1 MKIGIIGTG
10 NVGGELGKG
19 WLKKGHDVIFGVRDP
34 QSAKAQALAQALGP
48 KARMEPVGNLA
59 SIGEVIVLATPW
71 AGAESAV
78 KSAGNLAG
86 KILVDCTNPIAEG
99 FKGLS
104 IGLHTSAGEQVASW
118 AKGARVVKAFNTTGA
133 GNMANPIYGTQAVTM
148 FICGD
153 DPEAKRVIARL
164 AEDLGFDPCD
174 TGPLYHARYL
184 EPMAMLWVDLAYV
197 QKWGPNFALRILK
210 RQ

>member
-19 WLKKGHDVIFGVRDP
+19 WLKKGHDVIFGIRNP
-34 QSAKAQALAQALGP
+34 QSGKAQALAQSLGQ
-48 KARMEPVGNLA
+48 KVRMVPVSELA
-59 SIGEVIVLATPW
+59 AHREVIVLATPW
-71 AGAESAV
+71 AGAENAI
-78 KSAGNLAG
+78 KSSGNLAG
-86 KILVDCTNPIAEG
+86 KILVDSTNPIAEG

-104 IGLHTSAGEQVASW
+104 VGLNTSAGEQVASW
-118 AKGARVVKAFNTTGA
+118 ARGARVVKAFNTTGA

-153 DPEAKRVIARL
+153 DPEAKKIVMKL

-184 EPMAMLWVDLAYV
+184 EPLAMLWVDLAYV
-197 QKWGPNFALRILK
+197 QKMGPNFAFKLLK